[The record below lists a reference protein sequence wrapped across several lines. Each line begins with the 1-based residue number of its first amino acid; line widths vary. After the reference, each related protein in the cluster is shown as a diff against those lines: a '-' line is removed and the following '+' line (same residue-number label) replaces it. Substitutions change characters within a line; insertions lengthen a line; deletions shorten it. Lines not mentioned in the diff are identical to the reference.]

1 MLEKRKVSGSWA
13 ESLTKQFNLFLCP
26 ELMGVHVSDFETQ
39 LKMTF
44 LEEAEQ
50 LLSDCEQSFMDLETN
65 PNDKGVLTKIF
76 RLAHSFKGSAGAAGF
91 EDLMQLAHQLE
102 SLLVKLTEGQLQ
114 PTAAIVSLLLRAN
127 DQLAQMVQQ
136 LKSDV
141 NMRIDIRS
149 WVEEIKS
156 IQDARATEAS
166 PAKASA
172 AVNGFEI
179 FDEEV
184 PDAQVIPIAFA
195 PAAQPLATPVAG
207 ETKTQAH
214 VEESIRVN
222 LRRIDKLVND
232 VGELVILQTVL
243 YQYRSSIESPFI
255 QKTIAQLEKITREI
269 QDTSMGLR
277 MVPMKPTFQK
287 MQRIIRD
294 SAQALGKQIV
304 FDTTGEETEIDKTVL
319 DVLSDPLVHLIRNAV
334 DHGIETSEEREA
346 VGKHKEGHVKLI
358 AFNRGDNLIIE
369 IHDDGKGLDQER
381 ILKKA
386 RAIGLVSE
394 NAKLS
399 EQEIYQ
405 LIFASGF
412 STKDAVTSLS
422 GRGVGMDVVK
432 THVAQVE
439 GSIEIHSNP
448 GKGTC
453 FRIILPLSLA
463 LIDGMIV
470 QAGGQRYVVPITAIS
485 ESLQPKKENIDFVTG
500 RGYYLNLRGETLPV
514 YRLTDIFRSKV
525 EAPDLTNCIA
535 IVARNAAGEPFAI
548 AVEDIVGQQQI
559 VIKSLGP
566 ELKNVPGVT
575 GAAILGDGRAALI
588 IDMND
593 LVHGFIK
600 SSTSSSSSSS
610 SSNIR
615 RLA

>member
-1 MLEKRKVSGSWA
+1 M
-13 ESLTKQFNLFLCP
+13 
-26 ELMGVHVSDFETQ
+26 SDFETQ

-65 PNDKGVLTKIF
+65 PHDKGVLTKIF

-102 SLLVKLTEGQLQ
+102 SLLVKLTEGTLQ
-114 PTAAIVSLLLRAN
+114 PSPAIVSLLLRAN
-127 DQLAQMVQQ
+127 DQLAQMVQE
-136 LKSDV
+136 LKVDP
-141 NMRIDIRS
+141 NKRIDIRG
-149 WVEEIKS
+149 WVDEIKTM
-156 IQDARATEAS
+156 QDARAVDAA
-166 PAKASA
+166 PLHSA
-172 AVNGFEI
+172 AIDGFEI
-179 FDEEV
+179 FEDEAPEA
-184 PDAQVIPIAFA
+184 PVIAISTVSQPSPSPSPA
-195 PAAQPLATPVAG
+195 PAASEQKV
-207 ETKTQAH
+207 QVH

-243 YQYRSSIESPFI
+243 YQHRNSIESAFI
-255 QKTIAQLEKITREI
+255 QKTISQLEKITRQI

-334 DHGIETSEEREA
+334 DHGIETSEERVA
-346 VGKHKEGHVKLI
+346 VGKKPDGHVKLI

-369 IHDDGKGLDQER
+369 IHDDGKGLDQDR

-386 RAIGLVSE
+386 RAIGLVSA
-394 NAKLS
+394 NAKLT

-432 THVAQVE
+432 THVEQVE
-439 GSIEIHSNP
+439 GSIEIHSTA

-453 FRIILPLSLA
+453 FRIILPLTLA

-470 QAGGQRYVVPITAIS
+470 KAGGQRYVVPITAIS

-514 YRLTDIFRSKV
+514 YRLTDIFRSK
-525 EAPDLTNCIA
+525 EAGPDLTNCIA
-535 IVARNAAGEPFAI
+535 IVARNAAGETFAI

-566 ELKNVPGVT
+566 ELKNVAGVT

-593 LVHGFIK
+593 LVQGFIK
-600 SSTSSSSSSS
+600 TSSSTSSL
-610 SSNIR
+610 R

>member
-1 MLEKRKVSGSWA
+1 M
-13 ESLTKQFNLFLCP
+13 
-26 ELMGVHVSDFETQ
+26 SDFETQ

-65 PNDKGVLTKIF
+65 PSDKSVLTKIF

-91 EDLMQLAHQLE
+91 EDLMHLAHQLE
-102 SLLVKLTEGQLQ
+102 SLLVKLTEGKLQ
-114 PTAAIVSLLLRAN
+114 PTPEIVSLLLRAN
-127 DQLAQMVQQ
+127 DQLAKMVSD
-136 LKSDV
+136 LKV
-141 NMRIDIRS
+141 NPDLRFDIAD
-149 WVEEIKS
+149 WVEEIRD
-156 IQDARATEAS
+156 IQDNCSSSAS
-166 PAKASA
+166 PACTPSRKALNIS
-172 AVNGFEI
+172 GFEI
-179 FDEEV
+179 FDEEPEV
-184 PDAQVIPIAFA
+184 LA
-195 PAAQPLATPVAG
+195 PVVHAAPLAAVAAAPQTAEAKAAVQG
-207 ETKTQAH
+207 
-214 VEESIRVN
+214 EESIRVN

-255 QKTIAQLEKITREI
+255 QKTIAQLEKITRQI

-294 SAQALGKQIV
+294 SAQALGKQII
-304 FDTTGEETEIDKTVL
+304 FDTTGEDTEIDKTVL

-346 VGKHKEGHVKLI
+346 AGKAAAGHVKLV

-369 IHDDGKGLDQER
+369 IYDDGKGLDVEK

-386 RAIGLVSE
+386 RSTGIVGP
-394 NAKLS
+394 NAKLTD
-399 EQEIYQ
+399 QEVYQ

-412 STKDAVTSLS
+412 STKEAVTSLS

-432 THVAQVE
+432 THVAEVE
-439 GSIEIHSNP
+439 GSIEIQSTL

-470 QAGGQRYVVPITAIS
+470 RAGGQRYVVPITAII

-500 RGYYLNLRGETLPV
+500 KGYYLNLRGETLPV
-514 YRLTDIFRSKV
+514 YRLTDIFRSNA
-525 EAPDLTNCIA
+525 EAPELTQCIA
-535 IVARNAAGEPFAI
+535 VIGRTALGESYAI
-548 AVEDIVGQQQI
+548 AVEDIIGQQQI

-575 GAAILGDGRAALI
+575 GAAILGDGKAALI
-588 IDMND
+588 IDMTD
-593 LVHGFIK
+593 LVQGFVK
-600 SSTSSSSSSS
+600 HSSSV
-610 SSNIR
+610 R
-615 RLA
+615 RIA

>member
-1 MLEKRKVSGSWA
+1 M
-13 ESLTKQFNLFLCP
+13 
-26 ELMGVHVSDFETQ
+26 SDFETQ

-65 PNDKGVLTKIF
+65 PHDKGVLTKIF

-102 SLLVKLTEGQLQ
+102 SLLVKLTEGTLQ
-114 PTAAIVSLLLRAN
+114 PSAAIVSLLLRAN
-127 DQLAQMVQQ
+127 DQLAQMVQE
-136 LKSDV
+136 LKADPDK
-141 NMRIDIRS
+141 RIDIRN
-149 WVEEIKS
+149 WVDEIKG
-156 IQDARATEAS
+156 IQDAKAPE
-166 PAKASA
+166 PAPARSSA
-172 AVNGFEI
+172 AINGFEI
-179 FDEEV
+179 FDEEQ
-184 PDAQVIPIAFA
+184 PEANVIAVQFSA
-195 PAAQPLATPVAG
+195 PAPPAPLAA
-207 ETKTQAH
+207 EQKTQVH

-243 YQYRSSIESPFI
+243 YQYRSSIESAFI
-255 QKTIAQLEKITREI
+255 QKTIAQLEKITRQI

-334 DHGIETSEEREA
+334 DHGIETGEEREA
-346 VGKHKEGHVKLI
+346 AGKNAQGHVKLI

-369 IHDDGKGLDQER
+369 IHDDGKGLDQEK

-386 RAIGLVSE
+386 RAIGLVSA

-412 STKDAVTSLS
+412 STKEAVTSLS

-432 THVAQVE
+432 THVEQVE
-439 GSIEIHSNP
+439 GSIEIHSTA

-453 FRIILPLSLA
+453 FRIILPLTLA

-470 QAGGQRYVVPITAIS
+470 KAGGQRYVVPITAVS

-514 YRLTDIFRSKV
+514 YRLTDIFRSR
-525 EAPDLTNCIA
+525 EEGPDLTNCIA

-566 ELKNVPGVT
+566 ELKNVAGVT

-593 LVHGFIK
+593 LVQGFIK
-600 SSTSSSSSSS
+600 TSSSTSSL
-610 SSNIR
+610 R